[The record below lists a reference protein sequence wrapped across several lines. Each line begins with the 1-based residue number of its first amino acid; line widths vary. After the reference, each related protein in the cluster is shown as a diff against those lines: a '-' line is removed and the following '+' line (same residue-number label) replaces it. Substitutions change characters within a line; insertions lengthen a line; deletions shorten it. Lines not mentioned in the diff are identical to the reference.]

1 MNFCNRTENFCNRT
15 ENSYPLLTVL
25 KIIYTV
31 QRMLDSSESYFLIIV
46 VRVIIVVFQGSIS
59 NSVKVYT
66 NLLTL
71 PCDFSAPGVSRRYGL
86 QVLEMR
92 QNDELSME
100 GNIKRV

>member
-25 KIIYTV
+25 KIIHTV
-31 QRMLDSSESYFLIIV
+31 QRMLDSSESYFFIIV

-71 PCDFSAPGVSRRYGL
+71 PGDFSAPGVSRRYGL